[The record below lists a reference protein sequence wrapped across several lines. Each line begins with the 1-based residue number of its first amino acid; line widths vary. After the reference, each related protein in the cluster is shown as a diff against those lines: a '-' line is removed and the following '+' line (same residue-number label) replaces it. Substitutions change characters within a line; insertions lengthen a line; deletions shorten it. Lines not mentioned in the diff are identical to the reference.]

1 MRVGCGWVSGPTQL
15 SALFFI
21 HVWGKPG
28 NEATCYIFQSY
39 FNESCVLYYMFIF
52 FCTYTYL
59 PEGQQSWPS
68 PPTPV
73 PSSSVSPHGTHPRWD
88 GRHEDSHP
96 DQMSESGRKPV

>member
-1 MRVGCGWVSGPTQL
+1 MRLFLTCHNRISMRAVYYVY
-15 SALFFI
+15 LFF
-21 HVWGKPG
+21 
-28 NEATCYIFQSY
+28 S
-39 FNESCVLYYMFIF
+39 
-52 FCTYTYL
+52 TYTYL

-96 DQMSESGRKPV
+96 DQMSESRRKRHKVTVPCRN